1 MFRFLNKW
9 LEGKPDDTIRVILII
24 LSTIGYIVAVIGTPT
39 MRLFVTAYF
48 LFP

>member
-9 LEGKPDDTIRVILII
+9 LEGKPDATIRIVLLV
-24 LSTIGYIVAVIGTPT
+24 LSTIGYVVAFVGTPSL
-39 MRLFVTAYF
+39 RLFVTAYF